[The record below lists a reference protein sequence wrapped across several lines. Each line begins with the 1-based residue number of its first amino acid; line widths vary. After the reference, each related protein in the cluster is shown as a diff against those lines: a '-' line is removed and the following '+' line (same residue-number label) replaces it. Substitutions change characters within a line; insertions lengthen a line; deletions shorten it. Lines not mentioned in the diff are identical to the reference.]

1 MLNVFRG
8 KQLSPNYRTVPP
20 QSGKLEILT
29 AHKEVSDEYFDQVPK
44 DGINECDQQTARIRP
59 YVSGAI
65 LRNIKFTQERYDSF
79 IALQDKL
86 HQNLARQRTLVAIGT
101 HDLDTIK
108 GPFTYEAL
116 PPQKIKFVPLNQSI
130 EMDGAEMMKF
140 YEVRHQKRFSTAWHY

>member
-1 MLNVFRG
+1 M
-8 KQLSPNYRTVPP
+8 
-20 QSGKLEILT
+20 
-29 AHKEVSDEYFDQVPK
+29 
-44 DGINECDQQTARIRP
+44 RIRP

-65 LRNIKFTQERYDSF
+65 LRNIRFTQERYESF

-116 PPQKIKFVPLNQSI
+116 PPKDIQFVPLNQTKSMNAI
-130 EMDGAEMMKF
+130 ELMKF
-140 YEVRHQKRFSTAWHY
+140 YEVYGQNAHKRGLADH